1 MLGEV
6 MKKQSDFKSA
16 FYISLAVF
24 TVAAIIVGN
33 IIVSTVRF

>member
-1 MLGEV
+1 

-24 TVAAIIVGN
+24 TLGAIVAGS